1 MATKQLKAAD
11 SLTPIEDFAN
21 AWGVSTKTVQ
31 NWVEFVYQS
40 FEILLPSNG
49 PFPEWGIQL
58 LTLCAKHVSEKA
70 SLYFAETGE
79 RRRLKGTEFV
89 KKMRSLRSE
98 GHFQQFEQFRNFQKF
113 QNFNPEE
120 TAEELEDETLA
131 ELGSLTRQS
140 DLNLNQIKK
149 TIEAKEDAEI
159 EELAEFI
166 EDSDRR
172 KMGKLI
178 KQLKPGKLSN
188 ASDASETS
196 ASISEAID
204 VAFERLPPA

>member
-1 MATKQLKAAD
+1 MAQAKLKAAD
-11 SLTPIEDFAN
+11 SPTPIEDFAN
-21 AWGVSTKTVQ
+21 AWGVSPKTVQ
-31 NWVEFVYQS
+31 NWVEFVYQG
-40 FEILLPSNG
+40 FEILLPSSG
-49 PFPEWGIQL
+49 PFPEWSVQL

-89 KKMRSLRSE
+89 KKIRSLRSQGHFKE
-98 GHFQQFEQFRNFQKF
+98 FDQFRHFQQF
-113 QNFNPEE
+113 QNFNPDQ

-131 ELGSLTRQS
+131 ELGTLTRQGDL
-140 DLNLNQIKK
+140 DLNRIKE

-178 KQLKPGKLSN
+178 RRLQTGKLP
-188 ASDASETS
+188 DASETS
-196 ASISEAID
+196 TSISEAID
-204 VAFERLPPA
+204 VAFERLPLA